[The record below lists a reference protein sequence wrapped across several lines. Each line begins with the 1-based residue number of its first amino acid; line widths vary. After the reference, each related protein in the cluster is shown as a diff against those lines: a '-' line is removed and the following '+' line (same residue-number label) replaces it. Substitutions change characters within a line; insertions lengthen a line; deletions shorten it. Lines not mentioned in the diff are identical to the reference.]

1 MYLQHFNL
9 QDSPFSIAPNPRYL
23 YLGKRHQE
31 ALAHLIFG
39 LRGEGGV
46 VVLTGEVGTGKTTI
60 SRKLL
65 EDIPADTDIAWI
77 VNPKLSVEELLA
89 TICDELHI
97 KYQETNHSIKIYTD
111 LINHYLLAAHG
122 KGRNTVLMIDEA
134 QNLSPEVLEQLR
146 LLTNLETSER
156 KLLQIVLL
164 GQDELK
170 DMLARHDMRQLAQ
183 RVTAR
188 YHLSPLNAA
197 ETAAYINHRLGIAG
211 CQRMLFKP
219 GAVRAIHKH
228 SRGIPRLINLLCDRS
243 LLGAYAG
250 DRHLVEP
257 IHVRQ
262 AAKEV
267 LGLPENGSRM
277 RPVFIAT
284 TLVAAIAAI
293 LIFTPFRAITYVPT
307 FRPVPEPSAA
317 LSPEQDVAIVAPALA
332 DKSMPPE
339 SAVDEPL
346 SPQPATNHAVAA
358 IPIENPWPEIS
369 RLGSKQLAYQ
379 TLLHL
384 WQPDALLAGMSG
396 DPCAALM
403 EHSLRCLPQRG
414 DWGLLRNLDRPAVLR
429 LTNDGQ
435 ETFATLIAISADT
448 ATLQLGEQ
456 QWEISLAELE
466 RHWFADFTVVW
477 QTPPGFSDTLRP
489 GDGGE
494 AVSWLALQLDKVQGE
509 LIPPHSSKRMDAVL
523 VSRVKDFQRSRGL
536 NPDGAAGPLT
546 LIQLNN
552 ATDTHGPRLQR
563 AGSR

>member
-1 MYLQHFNL
+1 MYLQHFTL
-9 QDSPFSIAPNPRYL
+9 QEPPFSIAPNPRYL

-97 KYQETNHSIKIYTD
+97 KYQKTNHSIKIFTD
-111 LINHYLLAAHG
+111 LISHYLLAAHA

-197 ETAAYINHRLGIAG
+197 ETTAYISHRLGIAG
-211 CQRMLFKP
+211 CNRALFKS
-219 GAVRAIHKH
+219 AAIRVIHKH

-250 DRHLVEP
+250 DRPMVEAV
-257 IHVRQ
+257 HVRQ

-267 LGLPENGSRM
+267 LGEPDPLSRL
-277 RPVFIAT
+277 RPVFIGLSLLAI
-284 TLVAAIAAI
+284 IAAI
-293 LIFTPFRAITYVPT
+293 WIFSPLRQAVDLTAFH
-307 FRPVPEPSAA
+307 PVAQPPAA
-317 LSPEQDVAIVAPALA
+317 AHHAPDAVMVAPVAA
-332 DKSMPPE
+332 VKSE
-339 SAVDEPL
+339 SAES
-346 SPQPATNHAVAA
+346 SPADLLAETDAA
-358 IPIENPWPEIS
+358 APIENPWPEIS
-369 RLGSKQLAYQ
+369 RMASKQLAYQ
-379 TLLHL
+379 TLLHQ
-384 WQPDALLAGMSG
+384 WQPDALLAEISD
-396 DPCAALM
+396 DPCAAFK
-403 EHSLRCLPQRG
+403 EHNLRCLPQRG

-429 LTNDGQ
+429 LTDNGK
-435 ETFATLIAISADT
+435 EVFAALIALSTDT

-456 QWEISLAELE
+456 QWTMPLAELE
-466 RHWFADFTVVW
+466 RHWYADFTVTW
-477 QTPPGFSDTLRP
+477 QTPPGYSDTLRP

-494 AVSWLALQLDKVQGE
+494 AVRWLASQLEKVQGHM
-509 LIPPHSSKRMDAVL
+509 IPPHISTRMDAML
-523 VSRVKDFQRSRGL
+523 VSRVKAFQRSHGL

-546 LIQLNN
+546 LIQLNH
-552 ATDTHGPRLQR
+552 AADLPGPRLQG
-563 AGSR
+563 AKNS